1 MQNILFYKEK
11 LSEATSQLAF
21 YKKNSFYYTTGRLL
35 IFLALIALIYF
46 GIHNTILLAIGC
58 PLLIAAFLFSMS
70 GQADYDKKVA
80 FTQSKIAVIENEIFL
95 LNGGQNIYYDG
106 NIYSDPHHFYTE
118 DLDIFG
124 PHSLYQLINR
134 ARTFDGLNYLASL
147 FVNLPNKEELSS
159 RQEACKEL
167 ESKPDWR
174 IAFSSILLPIENGHK
189 YDLAKDLEH
198 QLENDMA
205 YATQPSTLIYAK
217 ALPYIWVLLAILAF
231 FKIDNVMTVMSSLF
245 VLNLILVGRNVKQTG
260 KIQMALGKTTGLLEK
275 TQEAVQHILKE
286 DWASTIIKNEVNL
299 ISKGT
304 GKVFI
309 LSELK
314 KIIDKL
320 DFRLNL
326 LVGTFLNGVF
336 LWDYVIINKLNQWKK
351 QHEADLTN
359 LTIFVGKME
368 ALTSLANWS
377 FNNPD
382 YCYPEVS
389 ESYFDLSGTHF
400 RHPLI
405 DSAKCVPND
414 FEIMNGQHL
423 SIITGSNMS
432 GKSTF
437 LRTLG
442 INVILAYAGTK
453 CAAQSFSLPIVRLVS
468 YMRIKDVLE
477 ENVSTFKAELDRISL
492 ILDLLKNKQQCL
504 ILIDEMLRGTNSQ
517 DKLTGSIAIAK
528 RLLQEKSYS
537 VIATHDIKLAEM
549 IAAHPN
555 NIQNYYFDI
564 TFNEGELAFDYKIK
578 AGICQTFNAS
588 FLLKKLGID
597 M

>member
-1 MQNILFYKEK
+1 MQNISFYKEK
-11 LSEATSQLAF
+11 LSEAISQLAL

-35 IFLALIALIYF
+35 IFLAFIALIYF
-46 GIHNTILLAIGC
+46 GIHNTTILVIGC

-70 GQADYDKKVA
+70 RQADYDKKVA
-80 FTQSKIAVIENEIFL
+80 FTQSKIAVIKNEISIS
-95 LNGGQNIYYDG
+95 NGQQNIYYDG

-147 FVNLPNKEELSS
+147 FVNLPNKDELFA

-174 IAFSSILLPIENGHK
+174 IAFSSILFPIENGQK
-189 YDLAKDLEH
+189 YNLAKDLEQ
-198 QLENDMA
+198 QLKKDMS
-205 YATQPSTLIYAK
+205 YATQPSILFYTK
-217 ALPYIWVLLAILAF
+217 ALPYIWILLAIFAFINSDLA
-231 FKIDNVMTVMSSLF
+231 MTLMSSLF
-245 VLNLILVGRNVKQTG
+245 ILNLVLVGRNLKQTG
-260 KIQMALGKTTGLLEK
+260 MIQMALGKTTGLLEK
-275 TQEAVQHILKE
+275 SQEAVQHILKE
-286 DWASTIIKNEVNL
+286 DWTSTIIKNEVNL

-320 DFRLNL
+320 DLRLNL

-336 LWDYVIINKLNQWKK
+336 LWDYVIINKLYQWKK
-351 QHEADLTN
+351 LHEAELTN
-359 LTIFVGKME
+359 LITFVGKME
-368 ALTSLANWS
+368 ALTSLATWS

-382 YCYPEVS
+382 YCYPEIS
-389 ESYFDLSGTHF
+389 EAYFDLSGTHF

-414 FEIMNGQHL
+414 FEIKNGQHL

-442 INVILAYAGTK
+442 INAALAYAGTK
-453 CAAQSFSLPIVRLVS
+453 CAAQSFSLPIIRLVS

-492 ILDLLKNKQQCL
+492 ILDLLKNKEQCL

-528 RLLQEKSYS
+528 RLLLEKTYAI
-537 VIATHDIKLAEM
+537 IATHDIKLAEM
-549 IAAHPN
+549 IEAHPDQ
-555 NIQNYYFDI
+555 IQNFYFDI
-564 TFNEGELAFDYKIK
+564 SFKEGDLVFDYKIK
-578 AGICQTFNAS
+578 YGICQTFNAS